1 MVRSLKKIAHS
12 GNNMFLI
19 GIQTVYYLGTPKYD
33 GQRFSHRHI
42 FRYTNFF
49 SRTIFSQHEVCKVS
63 SVTQDQKL

>member
-19 GIQTVYYLGTPKYD
+19 QTVYYSGTLKYD

-49 SRTIFSQHEVCKVS
+49 SRTIFSQHELCEVS
-63 SVTQDQKL
+63 SVTQDKKV